1 MSKPYK
7 GFEPKWV
14 KTPAPSDSW
23 RSVFRWG
30 DPHFVKYP
38 KEGLYKMMK
47 EKFCLTDNDFRKY
60 TGSIGMEKVYL
71 RDKPSAI
78 EKRHLEALR
87 AIVGEKYVRTD
98 DYARVS
104 VAYGKTAYDAMRLRE
119 KRLDSLPD
127 AVVYPEKTREVEEIV
142 AYCTKEKL
150 PLYVYGGG
158 SSVTMGVEPVKG
170 GISLDMRLRFH
181 HVVSFNETDQ
191 TITVQAGMSG
201 PKLEKILNRAPALFG
216 AKRAYT
222 CGHFPQSF
230 EYSSVGGWVVTRG
243 AGQNS
248 TYYGCITDI
257 VLSQKY
263 ATPIGTVQTSHYP
276 REATGPN
283 MNQIM
288 MGGEGA
294 FGVLT
299 EVTLK
304 VFRYM
309 PENRKRFS
317 YIFKDWK
324 TAMAAAREMMQCE
337 SGYSSVFRLSDE
349 EETNLMLRLYNVDET
364 PLWKLLDLRGFKDMQ
379 RCLFLGFT
387 DGEKGFSKNVA
398 ANIRRIAR
406 KYKGMSLTGFVT
418 KSWEKGRFNDP
429 YLRDAMMDFGIVTD
443 TLECT
448 VNWSN
453 MEKVHRA
460 VRRVCHRLPNT
471 IVTTHMS
478 HCYPQGANLYFIFIT
493 KMSESEQ
500 FRKYHTT
507 ILDAIQK
514 SGAAISHHHGIGK
527 MFAPW
532 LEGSL
537 GTVEYGAIKTLK
549 EYFDRDYIMNP
560 GGTLGLDLA
569 PEKKKFMRE
578 EEIYAENES
587 ARYCGED
594 LEPGQYE
601 ELYGRRTFGKKG
613 ESRTCI

>member
-14 KTPAPSDSW
+14 KEAAPTDSW

-30 DPHFVKYP
+30 DPDFVKYP
-38 KEGLYKMMK
+38 KESLYKMMK
-47 EKFCLTDNDFRKY
+47 EKFKMTDDDFRHY
-60 TGSIGMEKVYL
+60 DGSIGMEK
-71 RDKPSAI
+71 I
-78 EKRHLEALR
+78 ELTNCPVRLEQKHIDALKE
-87 AIVGEKYVRTD
+87 IVGEKYVRTD

-104 VAYGKTAYDAMRLRE
+104 VAYGKTSYDAMRLRE

-127 AVVYPEKTREVEEIV
+127 AVVYPAKTEEVEAIV
-142 AYCTKEKL
+142 AYCTKEKI

-158 SSVTMGVEPVKG
+158 SSVTMGVEPVNG
-170 GISLDMRLRFH
+170 GISLDMRLRFNE
-181 HVVSFNETDQ
+181 VVSFNETDQ

-201 PKLEKILNRAPALFG
+201 PKLEKILNNAQTVFG
-216 AKRAYT
+216 AGRAYT

-263 ATPIGTVQTSHYP
+263 ATPIGNIQTSHYP
-276 REATGPN
+276 REAIGLN
-283 MNQIM
+283 LNQIM
-288 MGGEGA
+288 MGSEGA

-317 YIFKDWK
+317 YIFKNWK
-324 TAMAAAREMMQCE
+324 VAMAAAREMMQCE
-337 SGYSSVFRLSDE
+337 AGFSSVFRLSDP

-364 PLWKLLDLRGFKDMQ
+364 PLWKLLDIRGFRDME

-387 DGEKGFSKNVA
+387 DGGKGYSKNVA
-398 ANIRRIAR
+398 ANIRRIAH
-406 KYKGMSLTGFVT
+406 KYKAMSLTSYVT

-429 YLRDAMMDFGIVTD
+429 YLRDTMMDFGIVTD

-453 MEKVHRA
+453 MAKVHRE
-460 VRRVCHRLPNT
+460 VRKVCHKLPNT

-493 KMSESEQ
+493 RMSGADK
-500 FRKYHTT
+500 FRAYHTT

-537 GTVEYGAIKTLK
+537 GHTEYGVFKVLK
-549 EYFDRDYIMNP
+549 DYFDKDYLMNP
-560 GGTLGLDLA
+560 GGTLGLDLD
-569 PEKKKFMRE
+569 EDKKKYLKEGITR
-578 EEIYAENES
+578 
-587 ARYCGED
+587 
-594 LEPGQYE
+594 
-601 ELYGRRTFGKKG
+601 
-613 ESRTCI
+613 

>member
-7 GFEPKWV
+7 DFEPSWV
-14 KTPAPSDSW
+14 KTAAPKDSW

-30 DPHFVKYP
+30 DPNFVKYP
-38 KEGLYKMMK
+38 KESLYKMMK
-47 EKFCLTDNDFRKY
+47 EKFQMTDEDFKDY
-60 TGSIGMEKVYL
+60 DGSIGMEEVKLENCPVNL
-71 RDKPSAI
+71 D
-78 EKRHLEALR
+78 EKHIDALR
-87 AIVGEKYVRTD
+87 KIVGEEYVRTD

-119 KRLDSLPD
+119 KRMDSLPD
-127 AVVYPEKTREVEEIV
+127 VVVYPAKTKEVEEIV
-142 AYCTKEKL
+142 AYCTKEKI

-158 SSVTMGVEPVKG
+158 SSVTMGVEPTKG
-170 GISLDMRLRFH
+170 GISLDMRLRFD

-201 PKLEKILNRAPALFG
+201 PKLEKALNNAQQLFG

-263 ATPIGTVQTSHYP
+263 ATPIGNVQTSHYP

-283 MNQIM
+283 LNQIM
-288 MGGEGA
+288 MGSEGT

-317 YIFKDWK
+317 YIFTDWK

-337 SGYSSVFRLSDE
+337 AGFSSVFRLSDP
-349 EETNLMLRLYNVDET
+349 EETNLMLRLYNVDDT
-364 PLWKLLDLRGFKDMQ
+364 PLWKLLDIRGFKDMQ

-387 DGEKGFSKNVA
+387 DGGKGYSKNVA

-406 KYKGMSLTGFVT
+406 KYHGMSLTSYVT

-429 YLRDAMMDFGIVTD
+429 YLRDTLMDFGVVTD

-453 MEKVHRA
+453 MAKVHRE
-460 VRRVCHRLPNT
+460 VRKVCHALPNT

-493 KMSESEQ
+493 RMSGADK
-500 FRKYHTT
+500 FRAYHTT

-532 LEGSL
+532 IEGSL
-537 GTVEYGAIKTLK
+537 GHTEYGVFKVLK
-549 EYFDRDYIMNP
+549 EYFDKEYLMNP
-560 GGTLGLDLA
+560 GGTLGLDLEE
-569 PEKKKFMRE
+569 EKKYPLDE
-578 EEIYAENES
+578 EVRDY
-587 ARYCGED
+587 
-594 LEPGQYE
+594 
-601 ELYGRRTFGKKG
+601 K
-613 ESRTCI
+613 

>member
-7 GFEPKWV
+7 GFEPSWV
-14 KTPAPSDSW
+14 KTAAPADSW
-23 RSVFRWG
+23 RSIFRWG
-30 DPHFVKYP
+30 DPEFVKYP
-38 KEGLYKMMK
+38 KESLYKMMK
-47 EKFCLTDNDFRKY
+47 EKFKMTDEDFKQY
-60 TGSIGMEKVYL
+60 DGSIGMEKVQL
-71 RDKPSAI
+71 ENCPVQL
-78 EKRHLEALR
+78 EERHIEALKR
-87 AIVGEKYVRTD
+87 IVGEEYVRTD

-119 KRLDSLPD
+119 KRMDSLPD
-127 AVVYPEKTREVEEIV
+127 VVVYPAKTKEVEDIV
-142 AYCTKEKL
+142 AYCTQEKI

-158 SSVTMGVEPVKG
+158 SSVTMGVEPTKG
-170 GISLDMRLRFH
+170 GISLDMRLRFNH
-181 HVVSFNETDQ
+181 IVSFNETDQ

-201 PKLEKILNRAPALFG
+201 LKLEKALNNAQQLFG

-248 TYYGCITDI
+248 TYYGCITDL

-263 ATPIGTVQTSHYP
+263 ATPIGNVQTSHYP

-283 MNQIM
+283 LNQIM
-288 MGGEGA
+288 MGSEGT

-337 SGYSSVFRLSDE
+337 AGYSSVFRLSDP
-349 EETNLMLRLYNVDET
+349 EETNLMLRLYNVDDT
-364 PLWKLLDLRGFKDMQ
+364 PLWKMLDIRGFKDMQ

-387 DGEKGFSKNVA
+387 DGGKGYSKNVA
-398 ANIRRIAR
+398 ANIKRIAH
-406 KYKGMSLTGFVT
+406 KYHGMSLTSYVT

-429 YLRDAMMDFGIVTD
+429 YLRDTLMDFGVVTD

-453 MEKVHRA
+453 MAKVHRE
-460 VRRVCHRLPNT
+460 VRKVCHQLPNT

-493 KMSESEQ
+493 RMSGADN
-500 FRKYHTT
+500 FRAYHTT

-537 GTVEYGAIKTLK
+537 GHTEYGVFKVLK
-549 EYFDRDYIMNP
+549 DYFDKDYLMNP
-560 GGTLGLDLA
+560 GGTLGLDL
-569 PEKKKFMRE
+569 PEEKKKYLKEGITR
-578 EEIYAENES
+578 
-587 ARYCGED
+587 
-594 LEPGQYE
+594 
-601 ELYGRRTFGKKG
+601 
-613 ESRTCI
+613 

>member
-14 KTPAPSDSW
+14 KTAAPTDSW
-23 RSVFRWG
+23 RSIFRWG
-30 DPHFVKYP
+30 DPDFVKYP
-38 KEGLYKMMK
+38 KETLYKMMK
-47 EKFCLTDNDFRKY
+47 EKFKMTDEDFMHY
-60 TGSIGMEKVYL
+60 DGSIGMEKVEL
-71 RDKPSAI
+71 TNCPIKLA
-78 EKRHLEALR
+78 EKHIEALK

-127 AVVYPEKTREVEEIV
+127 VVVYPAKTEEVEAIV
-142 AYCTKEKL
+142 AYCAKEKI

-170 GISLDMRLRFH
+170 GISLDMRLRFNK
-181 HVVSFNETDQ
+181 VISFNETDQ

-201 PKLEKILNRAPALFG
+201 PKLEKTLNNAPELFG

-263 ATPIGTVQTSHYP
+263 ATPIGVVQTSHYP

-283 MNQIM
+283 LNQIM
-288 MGGEGA
+288 MGSEGT

-317 YIFKDWK
+317 YIFKNWK
-324 TAMAAAREMMQCE
+324 VAMAAAREMMQCE
-337 SGYSSVFRLSDE
+337 AGFSSVFRLSDP

-364 PLWKLLDLRGFKDMQ
+364 PLWKLLDVRGFKDMQ

-387 DGEKGFSKNVA
+387 DGSKGYSKNVA
-398 ANIRRIAR
+398 ANIRRIAH
-406 KYKGMSLTGFVT
+406 KYHAMSLTSYVT

-429 YLRDAMMDFGIVTD
+429 YLRDTMMDFGIVTD

-453 MEKVHRA
+453 MAKVHHE
-460 VRRVCHRLPNT
+460 VRKVCHKLPNT

-493 KMSESEQ
+493 RMSGADK
-500 FRKYHTT
+500 FRAYHTT

-537 GTVEYGAIKTLK
+537 GHTEYGVFKVLK
-549 EYFDRDYIMNP
+549 EYFDKDYTMNP
-560 GGTLGLDLA
+560 GGTLGLDID
-569 PEKKKFMRE
+569 EDKKKYLKDGICR
-578 EEIYAENES
+578 
-587 ARYCGED
+587 
-594 LEPGQYE
+594 
-601 ELYGRRTFGKKG
+601 
-613 ESRTCI
+613 

>member
-7 GFEPKWV
+7 GFEPSWV
-14 KTPAPSDSW
+14 KTAAPADSW
-23 RSVFRWG
+23 RSIFRWG
-30 DPHFVKYP
+30 DPEFVKYP
-38 KEGLYKMMK
+38 KESLYKMMK
-47 EKFCLTDNDFRKY
+47 EKFKMTDEDFKQY
-60 TGSIGMEKVYL
+60 DGSIGMEKVQL
-71 RDKPSAI
+71 ENCPVQL
-78 EKRHLEALR
+78 EERHIEALKR
-87 AIVGEKYVRTD
+87 IVGEEYVRTD

-119 KRLDSLPD
+119 KRMDSLPD
-127 AVVYPEKTREVEEIV
+127 VVVYPAKTKEVEDIV
-142 AYCTKEKL
+142 AYCTQEKI

-158 SSVTMGVEPVKG
+158 SSVTMGVEPTKG
-170 GISLDMRLRFH
+170 GISLDMRLRFNH
-181 HVVSFNETDQ
+181 IVSFNETDQ

-201 PKLEKILNRAPALFG
+201 PKLEKALNNAQQLFG

-248 TYYGCITDI
+248 TYYGCITDL

-263 ATPIGTVQTSHYP
+263 ATPIGNVQTSHYP

-283 MNQIM
+283 LNQIM
-288 MGGEGA
+288 MGSEGT

-337 SGYSSVFRLSDE
+337 AGYSSVFRLSDP
-349 EETNLMLRLYNVDET
+349 EETNLMLRLYNVDDT
-364 PLWKLLDLRGFKDMQ
+364 PLWKMLDIRGFKDMQ

-387 DGEKGFSKNVA
+387 DGGKGYSKNVA
-398 ANIRRIAR
+398 ANIKRIAH
-406 KYKGMSLTGFVT
+406 KYHGMSLTSYVT

-429 YLRDAMMDFGIVTD
+429 YLRDTLMDFGVVTD

-453 MEKVHRA
+453 MAKVHRE
-460 VRRVCHRLPNT
+460 VRKVCHQLPNT

-493 KMSESEQ
+493 RMSGADN
-500 FRKYHTT
+500 FRAYHTT

-537 GTVEYGAIKTLK
+537 GHTEYGVFKVLK
-549 EYFDRDYIMNP
+549 DYFDKDYLMNP
-560 GGTLGLDLA
+560 GGTLGLDL
-569 PEKKKFMRE
+569 PEEKKKYLKEGITR
-578 EEIYAENES
+578 
-587 ARYCGED
+587 
-594 LEPGQYE
+594 
-601 ELYGRRTFGKKG
+601 
-613 ESRTCI
+613 

>member
-1 MSKPYK
+1 MAVKPYQ

-14 KTPAPSDSW
+14 KEAAPADSW
-23 RSVFRWG
+23 RSIFRWG
-30 DPHFVKYP
+30 DPDFVKYP
-38 KEGLYKMMK
+38 KESLYKLIK
-47 EKFCLTDNDFRKY
+47 ETFKMTDEDFSHY
-60 TGSIGMEKVYL
+60 DGSIGMEKVKL
-71 RDKPSAI
+71 DQPSKISA
-78 EKRHLEALR
+78 EDLKALQE
-87 AIVGEKYVRTD
+87 IVGKENVTTD
-98 DYARVS
+98 DYPRLA
-104 VAYGKTAYDAMRLRE
+104 VAYGKTGYDTLRLRQH
-119 KRLDSLPD
+119 KVDSLPD
-127 AVVYPEKTREVEEIV
+127 AVVYPSTHEEVQKIV
-142 AYCTKEKL
+142 TYCSEHHL

-158 SSVTMGVEPVKG
+158 SSVTMGVEPTLG
-170 GISLDMRLRFH
+170 GISLDMRKRFNK
-181 HVVSFNETDQ
+181 VIEFNEVDQ

-201 PKLEKILNRAPALFG
+201 PDLEKNLNEAVQRFG

-230 EYSSVGGWVVTRG
+230 EYSSVGGWTVTRG

-263 ATPIGTVQTSHYP
+263 ATPIGEIQTSHYP
-276 REATGPN
+276 RQATGPDL
-283 MNQIM
+283 NQIM
-288 MGGEGA
+288 MGSEGT

-304 VFRYM
+304 VHRYM

-317 YIFKDWK
+317 YIFRDWP

-337 SGYSSVFRLSDE
+337 AGFSSVFRLSDP

-379 RCLFLGFT
+379 RCLFLGYT
-387 DGEKGFSKNVA
+387 DGEKGYSANVA
-398 ANIRRIAR
+398 KNIRRIAHQ
-406 KYKGMSLTGFVT
+406 YGGMSLTSFVT

-429 YLRDAMMDFGIVTD
+429 YLRDTMLDFGIMTD

-453 MEKVHRA
+453 MEQVHRD
-460 VRRVCHRLPNT
+460 VRKVCHALPNT

-493 KMSESEQ
+493 RMDNAEE
-500 FRKYHTT
+500 FWKYHAS

-514 SGAAISHHHGIGK
+514 SGAAMSHHHGIGK
-527 MFAPW
+527 MFGPW

-537 GTVEYGAIKTLK
+537 GHKEYGVIKVLRD
-549 EYFDRDYIMNP
+549 YFDPKHMMNP
-560 GGTLGLDLA
+560 GGTLGLDV
-569 PEKKKFMRE
+569 PEDKKHFERE
-578 EEIYAENES
+578 DIP
-587 ARYCGED
+587 R
-594 LEPGQYE
+594 
-601 ELYGRRTFGKKG
+601 
-613 ESRTCI
+613 

>member
-1 MSKPYK
+1 MSKPYT

-14 KTPAPSDSW
+14 KEAAPEKSY
-23 RSVFRWG
+23 RSIFRWG
-30 DPHFVKYP
+30 DPEFVKYP
-38 KEGLYKMMK
+38 KESLYKLMK
-47 EKFCLTDNDFRKY
+47 EKFKMTDEDFNHY
-60 TGSIGMEKVYL
+60 TGDIGMDEVKLDMPCNLDESHIRYMEEV
-71 RDKPSAI
+71 
-78 EKRHLEALR
+78 
-87 AIVGEKYVRTD
+87 VGKEFVTTE
-98 DYARVS
+98 DYPRLA
-104 VAYGKTAYDAMRLRE
+104 VAYGKTGYDALRLRD
-119 KRLDSLPD
+119 KRVDCVPD
-127 AVVYPEKTREVEEIV
+127 VVVYPDTTEQVEKIV
-142 AYCTKEKL
+142 AYCTEHNI

-158 SSVTMGVEPVKG
+158 SSVTRGVEPIKG
-170 GISLDMRLRFH
+170 GISLDMRKRYDK
-181 HVVSFNETDQ
+181 VISFNEIDQ
-191 TITVQAGMSG
+191 TITVQSGMSG
-201 PKLEKILNRAPALFG
+201 PKLEQVLNDAQKLFG

-257 VLSQKY
+257 VMGQKY
-263 ATPIGTVQTSHYP
+263 ATPIGTITTSPYP

-283 MNQIM
+283 LNQIM
-288 MGGEGA
+288 MGSEGT

-309 PENRKRFS
+309 PENRIRFS
-317 YIFKDWK
+317 YIFKNWE

-337 SGYSSVFRLSDE
+337 AGFSSVFRLSDP

-364 PLWKLLDLRGFKDMQ
+364 PLQRIFDIRGYKDME

-387 DGEKGFSKNVA
+387 DGGKGYSKNVA
-398 ANIRRIAR
+398 KNIRRIA
-406 KYKGMSLTGFVT
+406 KQFGGMSLTSFVT

-429 YLRDAMMDFGIVTD
+429 YLRDTLMDFGVITD

-453 MEKVHRA
+453 MAKVHKE
-460 VRRVCHRLPNT
+460 VREVCHRLPNT

-493 KMSESEQ
+493 KMSDADE
-500 FRKYHTT
+500 FKRYHAT

-514 SGAAISHHHGIGK
+514 SGAALSHHHGIGK

-532 LEGSL
+532 LEGQL
-537 GTVEYGAIKTLK
+537 GRKEYGVFKVLK
-549 EYFDRDYIMNP
+549 DYFDPDYNMNP
-560 GGTLGLDLA
+560 GGTLGLDL
-569 PEKKKFMRE
+569 KE
-578 EEIYAENES
+578 EEKVPFKE
-587 ARYCGED
+587 
-594 LEPGQYE
+594 
-601 ELYGRRTFGKKG
+601 
-613 ESRTCI
+613 